1 MIEIYTQNQCP
12 PCAYVKQYFNDKNI
26 PFVEKNIQQN
36 HQFKIEMIDY
46 NAMSTPLIKIND
58 ELIYQ
63 VDINEIERVLKREH
77 YV

>member
-12 PCAYVKQYFNDKNI
+12 PCTYVKQYFKDKNI
-26 PFVEKNIQQN
+26 HFVEKNIQQN
-36 HQFKIEMIDY
+36 QQYKIEMIDY

-63 VDINEIERVLKREH
+63 VDIDEIERVLKREH